1 MSKVYIVKVQGWGD
15 DEDAFYN
22 ISGHSTRKLADKA
35 LKELLKQAKAD
46 GLDDVVTDVEVLS
59 IDA

>member
-1 MSKVYIVKVQGWGD
+1 MQKVYIVKVQGWGD

-22 ISGHSTRKLADKA
+22 TGAYSTRKLADKA
-35 LKELLKQAKAD
+35 IKKLLKQALAD
-46 GLDDVVTDVEVLS
+46 GLDDVVTDVEVIS